1 MIQKKYRTKR
11 DMIFASLKA
20 EILSGEQK
28 PRARLLISEVAFRYQ
43 VSEIPVRE
51 ALQALVQEGLVN
63 STGAG
68 FEITPLSKQDIKEI
82 WQIRISLEC
91 LASRLAVQNISNKQ
105 IDMLEEMIDQAG
117 PYVEAGNLDAY
128 WKENRRFHLK
138 IYELGENSRLL
149 HMLNDL
155 YDFSRRYPSWYTKK
169 EELENSVREHREILE
184 AFRKRDEQLVV
195 DLIGKHTMDSYQ
207 HVLKRMDEQKIYDS

>member
-11 DMIFASLKA
+11 DMIFASLKT
-20 EILSGEQK
+20 EILSGELK
-28 PRARLLISEVAFRYQ
+28 PKTRLLISEVAARYQ

-51 ALQALVQEGLVN
+51 ALLALVQEGLVS

-68 FEITPLSKQDIKEI
+68 FEITPLSRQDIREI

-91 LASRLAVQNISNKQ
+91 LAAQLAVQNISNKQ
-105 IDMLEEMIDQAG
+105 IDMLEEMIQQAG

-169 EELENSVREHREILE
+169 EELENSVSEHREILE
-184 AFRKRDEQLVV
+184 AFRRRDEELVV
-195 DLIGKHTMDSYQ
+195 ERIRTHTMDSYQ
-207 HVLKRMDEQKIYDS
+207 HVLRRMDEQKIYD

>member
-20 EILSGEQK
+20 GILSGELQ
-28 PRARLLISEVAFRYQ
+28 PRTRLLISEVAVKHQ

-63 STGAG
+63 SNGSG
-68 FEITPLSKQDIKEI
+68 FEIAPLSKQDIREI

-91 LASRLAVQNISNKQ
+91 LAAQLAVQNISNKQ
-105 IDMLEEMIDQAG
+105 IDMLEEMIQQAG
-117 PYVEAGNLDAY
+117 PYVEEGNLDAY
-128 WKENRRFHLK
+128 WRENRRFHLK

-169 EELENSVREHREILE
+169 EELEKSVREHREILE
-184 AFRKRDEQLVV
+184 AFRRRDENLVV
-195 DLIGKHTMDSYQ
+195 ELIRTHTMDSYQ
-207 HVLKRMDEQKIYDS
+207 HVLRRMDEQKIYDS

>member
-117 PYVEAGNLDAY
+117 PYVEAGESGLPT
-128 WKENRRFHLK
+128 WKETGGS
-138 IYELGENSRLL
+138 I
-149 HMLNDL
+149 
-155 YDFSRRYPSWYTKK
+155 
-169 EELENSVREHREILE
+169 
-184 AFRKRDEQLVV
+184 
-195 DLIGKHTMDSYQ
+195 
-207 HVLKRMDEQKIYDS
+207 